1 MIIPAPEVNFTASPF
16 YNPSLKNVVILAT
29 GGTIAGSGEAHKTL
43 NYEPGALPVQ
53 DLLDS
58 VPHLERLA
66 NCAGVQVSNLCSADI
81 TSEHWLTLA
90 AYINTLALRED
101 VHGFVITH
109 GTDTW
114 MRLPIS

>member
-1 MIIPAPEVNFTASPF
+1 MIIPVPEVNFTASPF

-43 NYEPGALPVQ
+43 NYEPGALSIQ

-58 VPHLERLA
+58 VPHLEHVA

-90 AYINTLALRED
+90 ALINTCL
-101 VHGFVITH
+101 FTH
-109 GTDTW
+109 
-114 MRLPIS
+114 L